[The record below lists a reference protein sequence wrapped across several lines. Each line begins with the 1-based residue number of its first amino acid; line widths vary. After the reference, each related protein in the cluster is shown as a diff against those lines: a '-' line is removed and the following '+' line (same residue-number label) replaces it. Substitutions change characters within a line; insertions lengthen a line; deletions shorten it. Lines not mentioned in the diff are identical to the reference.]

1 MIKNRIS
8 NVILIISFSV
18 AISTIFILS
27 GNKVLIFGQIHNEYN
42 TNDNNNNN
50 NINKNVN
57 TILSGSQQVPPV
69 KTNATGTASFE
80 MLDDNKTLHY
90 QINILDVPKITGIHI
105 HQGKIGENGDIVVN
119 LYNNSQQNIFLKENE
134 TKISQIASNSIK
146 INGNVQSSFL
156 ASGTINNSDLK
167 GPLYGKSISDLI
179 NLIKSKNAY
188 VNVHSQTHPDGEIR
202 GDI

>member
-42 TNDNNNNN
+42 TNDNNNN

-146 INGNVQSSFL
+146 I
-156 ASGTINNSDLK
+156 
-167 GPLYGKSISDLI
+167 KS
-179 NLIKSKNAY
+179 
-188 VNVHSQTHPDGEIR
+188 
-202 GDI
+202 